1 MSVPVCKKQCDDTDM
16 RGLAI
21 CIGAIAVL
29 MLLTIM
35 LPGQQNLYTR
45 EAIRAVLFWLVIPG
59 GICLEIVDFVRRRRT
74 IKEDLSVEPLKER
87 IITERVLVICP
98 FCSTKVE
105 QGVAFCPNCG
115 GKM

>member
-1 MSVPVCKKQCDDTDM
+1 M
-16 RGLAI
+16 RGCGI
-21 CIGAIAVL
+21 SIGAIAVL
-29 MLLTIM
+29 MLLMIM

-45 EAIRAVLFWLVIPG
+45 EAIRAVLIYLVLPG
-59 GICLEIVDFVRRRRT
+59 GICLEIVDFARRRRAT
-74 IKEDLSVEPLKER
+74 KKDSSLEPLRER
-87 IITERVLVICP
+87 IITERILVICP

>member
-1 MSVPVCKKQCDDTDM
+1 M

-21 CIGAIAVL
+21 SIGATIVFMSFMVGPYSLAYRRATGLDV
-29 MLLTIM
+29 MLALGAGF
-35 LPGQQNLYTR
+35 L
-45 EAIRAVLFWLVIPG
+45 IPL
-59 GICLEIVDFVRRRRT
+59 GIILEIVDFARRRRAT
-74 IKEDLSVEPLKER
+74 KKDSSLEPLRER

>member
-1 MSVPVCKKQCDDTDM
+1 M
-16 RGLAI
+16 RGRSI
-21 CIGAIAVL
+21 SIGAVILAVL
-29 MLLTIM
+29 LV
-35 LPGQQNLYTR
+35 NLFPSGL
-45 EAIRAVLFWLVIPG
+45 INVLFFRDTPIFHGPWLEYSLIFLVLPG

-74 IKEDLSVEPLKER
+74 AEKDSSPEPLKER

>member
-1 MSVPVCKKQCDDTDM
+1 M
-16 RGLAI
+16 RGRSI
-21 CIGAIAVL
+21 SIGAVVL
-29 MLLTIM
+29 YLVLVYWIGTQGFEPTFYPVVNLIMPLLIFLV
-35 LPGQQNLYTR
+35 LPGG
-45 EAIRAVLFWLVIPG
+45 V
-59 GICLEIVDFVRRRRT
+59 CLEIVDFVRRRRT
-74 IKEDLSVEPLKER
+74 IEKVSSLESPRER